1 MVGVHGDRSKNP
13 PGRALSM
20 ILQPILH
27 TSTEEACED
36 RLTARSVIDLKLQ
49 LKHVPVAIQSDIDKI
64 TGDV

>member
-27 TSTEEACED
+27 TPTEEACED
-36 RLTARSVIDLKLQ
+36 RLTARSVIDLKL
-49 LKHVPVAIQSDIDKI
+49 
-64 TGDV
+64 